1 MHGKPVCMSTVY
13 YRDSE
18 QPIASTRV
26 LLDDILA
33 EDNPMA
39 RYSLRL
45 KDGDALLPDDGEWQ
59 EFATLDAVR
68 NEAIESAR
76 QLLSAAVLNGMAA
89 SLNQQIE
96 VVDEHGKTV
105 LTVPVGRAVGTETQ
119 R

>member
-1 MHGKPVCMSTVY
+1 MSTVY
-13 YRDSE
+13 YRDSG
-18 QPIASTRV
+18 QPIAITRV

-33 EDNPMA
+33 EDDPMTS
-39 RYSLRL
+39 YSLRL

-68 NEAIESAR
+68 SEAIESAR

-96 VVDEHGKTV
+96 VVDAHGNTV
-105 LTVPVGRAVGTETQ
+105 LTVRVGRAVGAEAQ
-119 R
+119 S